1 MVLMMFRQ
9 ILITSVFR
17 SNATFTRSLRYAKF
31 SASLYISPDPENNS
45 TRAQS
50 QPRIF
55 SVFGNYILLWLVSA
69 NLTSKL
75 LFRNQP
81 FAPAD
86 RRSAHDI
93 LKEGGGEYRLP
104 EHHDGPELGLA
115 SIRRTLVN
123 SWREVDKTT
132 REN

>member
-1 MVLMMFRQ
+1 MV
-9 ILITSVFR
+9 I
-17 SNATFTRSLRYAKF
+17 
-31 SASLYISPDPENNS
+31 
-45 TRAQS
+45 
-50 QPRIF
+50 
-55 SVFGNYILLWLVSA
+55 SA
-69 NLTSKL
+69 NLTCKS
-75 LFRNQP
+75 FIRNQP
-81 FAPAD
+81 FAPSD

-104 EHHDGPELGLA
+104 EHHDGPEPGIA